1 MRWQLVIVLLLLLA
15 AVVAWQAGTFFGMP
29 ANSSVKGSGGQATSS
44 DAYGGTA
51 SAGANPNVRL
61 PVRDWSVLNPAV
73 SSSAVLAE
81 SLDTNF
87 PYLRENTEQVW
98 PMASL
103 TKLLTAVVVL
113 ENIGTDKQ
121 IPISTS
127 TATDEGTAGNL
138 KGGEIYNS
146 GDLLKIMLLASSNGA
161 AEAFSDYVGRDKF
174 VSMLMAKAGS
184 IGMRNTIVYD
194 ASGWNDGNV
203 TTASDVFALLN
214 YIIADHPEI
223 LGWTR
228 LTSFLAQPLNSER
241 TNIVANI
248 DPLSARGDF
257 LGGKTGTSP
266 KAGENLAAIVSF
278 RNEHLAVVILGSSDR
293 YDELDGVLNWINK
306 AYTFPQQ

>member
-1 MRWQLVIVLLLLLA
+1 MKWQLIIVLLLIFA
-15 AVVAWQAGTFFGMP
+15 AVLVWQAGSLLGSP
-29 ANSSVKGSGGQATSS
+29 AASTVNRPGNAATSS

-51 SAGANPNVRL
+51 SAGAGTNANL
-61 PVRDWSVLNPAV
+61 PVRDWSVLDPNV
-73 SSSAVLAE
+73 SSSAVLVE

-87 PYLRENTEQVW
+87 PYLRVNTERPW

-113 ENIGTDKQ
+113 ENVGTDKQ

-127 TATDEGTAGNL
+127 TATAEGTAGNL

-146 GDLLKIMLLASSNGA
+146 GDLLRIMLLASSNGA
-161 AEAFSDYVGRDKF
+161 AEAFSDYVGRDQF
-174 VSMLMAKAGS
+174 VPMLMAKAQA
-184 IGMRNTIVYD
+184 IGMRNTVLYD
-194 ASGWNDGNV
+194 ASGWDDNDA

-214 YIIADHPEI
+214 YILARHPEI

-228 LTSFLAQPLNSER
+228 LTSFLAQPLNSDR

-248 DPLSARGDF
+248 DPLSTRGDF

-266 KAGENLAAIVSF
+266 KAGENLAAILSF
-278 RNEHLAVVILGSSDR
+278 RNEHLAVVILGSGDR
-293 YDELDGVLNWINK
+293 LSEVDDILNWVQK
-306 AYTFPQQ
+306 AYKFYTD